1 MRYPRTFLV
10 LVLPCLGLLS
20 ASPAYPQRLT
30 GAIRGVIRDTSGA
43 SIPGAT
49 VEVRSEALIGGPR
62 ATVSG
67 DDGQYRFPALP
78 PGDYQ
83 LTVSLAGFQTV
94 QRSGLRVVVGGTV
107 NEDVTLELAAV
118 EEVVTVLATNP
129 VVDTTSSSEST
140 NYTQEFIEN
149 TPVARYS
156 FFDLVN
162 AAPGAAAT
170 RYNEPVRTAF
180 FGSNTNENSYQLD
193 GTDLTAPLTGAAW
206 PYPSPDVIEEMEI
219 LSLGAPAEYGNMQG
233 AVINVVTKSGGNE
246 LHGDFNAFF
255 QWQDLTASNT
265 KDQQDPIFREFP
277 YHRAEFRDLT
287 AQLGGA
293 VVKDKLWFYGGVQSY
308 RDHYSQPG
316 ADPQFPQ
323 REEDDRIFGKLT
335 WQINPKN
342 KLSGQLH
349 NDYYRIPREIS
360 FVMPPETS
368 REETGDN
375 PTPNVTWTS
384 VVNDD
389 TFFDARYAGF
399 YGKDHGEPVSGTTS
413 VPGHYDV
420 GTGYYSVNT
429 LYWYDGEIWKSQF
442 SGKVS
447 HYADDFLG
455 SGNHDFRFGVQFH
468 TGGNDYRSG
477 FPGGA
482 AFYDYYGEPYLAY
495 YQAPYHYGANVKS
508 LGLFVD
514 DTWTIGDKV
523 SLNVGVR
530 FDHSTAENP
539 DFPVLDSDGNDTS
552 ETVTGLG
559 DLFTW
564 NVVSP
569 RVGATFRLTEDG
581 KTALRAHY
589 GRYYQALITGPL
601 GALSPSI
608 SRLSQREWNPDT
620 GEYEEFFAI
629 NPSEEFAIDPNVKN
643 PHTDQFII
651 GMDREILPDLGVNA
665 TFVYK
670 RSRDFLGQRNVG
682 AVYEEIPFEDPL
694 TGETITVF
702 NQVND
707 GNLFLLTN
715 PPDFK
720 QTYRGFAVTA
730 TKRFSQGWSLIG
742 SFTVS
747 KNEGLNSGS
756 TESPS
761 SDASS
766 TSNFSFG
773 NDPNDLL
780 NADGIVWSDRTYLFK
795 VQAVYELPYDIQLA
809 ANWQWFT
816 GRPWVRQVRVDLD
829 QGSRLVFN
837 EPNDGSRRVDNQNL
851 MDLRVEKAFPVYGAL
866 RATVLADLFNVFN
879 SDASLDVASQVGTQD
894 VFGVPSAFVSPRR
907 LQLGFKLTF

>member
-1 MRYPRTFLV
+1 M
-10 LVLPCLGLLS
+10 VLPCLVLLS
-20 ASPAYPQRLT
+20 ATSAYPQRLT
-30 GAIRGVIRDTSGA
+30 GSIRGVLKDTTGA
-43 SIPGAT
+43 SLPGAT
-49 VEVRSEALIGGPR
+49 LEVRSEALIGGPR

-83 LTVSLAGFQTV
+83 LTVSLAGFQTI
-94 QRSGLRVVVGGTV
+94 QRSGLRVVVGSTV
-107 NEDVTLELAAV
+107 TEDVTLELAAL

-129 VVDTTSSSEST
+129 VVDATRSSEST

-149 TPVARYS
+149 TPVTRYS

-162 AAPGAAAT
+162 AAPGAAQT
-170 RYNEPVRTAF
+170 SYNEPVRTAF

-193 GTDLTAPLTGAAW
+193 GTDLTAPISGAAW

-219 LSLGAPAEYGNMQG
+219 LSLGAPAEYGNVQG
-233 AVINVVTKSGGNE
+233 AVINVITKSGGNE

-255 QWQDLTASNT
+255 QTQGLTASNT
-265 KDQQDPIFREFP
+265 EDQQDPLFREFP
-277 YHRAEFRDLT
+277 YHRAKYRDIS

-293 VVKDKLWFYGGVQSY
+293 VVKDKIWFYGGVQTY
-308 RDHYSQPG
+308 RDHSSQPG
-316 ADPQFPQ
+316 VDPQFPE
-323 REEDDRIFGKLT
+323 REEADRIFGKVT
-335 WQINPKN
+335 WQINSKN
-342 KLSGQLH
+342 KLTGQLH
-349 NDYYRIPREIS
+349 NDYYRIPGDVS
-360 FVMPPETS
+360 FVRPPETTV
-368 REETGDN
+368 EETGDN

-384 VVNDD
+384 VVNDE
-389 TFFDARYAGF
+389 TYFDVRYAGF
-399 YGKDHGEPVSGTTS
+399 YGNDHGEPVSGTTS

-429 LYWYDGEIWKSQF
+429 PYWYDGEIWKSQF

-455 SGNHDFRFGVQFH
+455 SGSHDFRFGVQFS
-468 TGGNDYRSG
+468 TAGNDYRSG
-477 FPGGA
+477 FPGGV

-495 YQAPYHYGANVKS
+495 YQTPYHYGANVKS
-508 LGLFVD
+508 FGAFAD
-514 DTWTIGDKV
+514 DTWTIGERV
-523 SLNVGVR
+523 SINVGVR
-530 FDHSTAENP
+530 YDRSTAENP
-539 DFPVLDSDGNDTS
+539 DFPVLDNDGNETGA
-552 ETVTGLG
+552 TVTGLG
-559 DLFTW
+559 HLFTW

-589 GRYYQALITGPL
+589 GRYYQALITGPV
-601 GALSPSI
+601 GDLSPSI
-608 SRLSQREWNPDT
+608 SRISQRQWNPDT
-620 GEYEEFFAI
+620 GEYEEFFVI
-629 NPSEEFAIDPNVKN
+629 NPSEEFGIDPNVKD
-643 PHTDQFII
+643 PYTDQFII

-670 RSRDFLGQRNVG
+670 RSRDFLGQRNQG

-694 TGETITVF
+694 TGEIITVF

-707 GNLFLLTN
+707 TNLFLLTN
-715 PPDFK
+715 PPDFN

-766 TSNFSFG
+766 TDNFDFG
-773 NDPNDLL
+773 RDPNDLI
-780 NADGIVWSDRTYLFK
+780 NADGIVWSDRTYMFK
-795 VQAVYELPYDIQLA
+795 VQAVYELPYDIALA

-816 GRPWVRQVRVDLD
+816 GRPWVRQVQASLN
-829 QGSRLVFN
+829 QGIKEIFN
-837 EPNDGSRRVDNQNL
+837 EPNDGSRRVDDQNL
-851 MDLRVEKAFPVYGAL
+851 VDLRVEKAFPVYGSL
-866 RATVLADLFNVFN
+866 RASVLADVFNVFN
-879 SDASLDVASQVGTQD
+879 SDAALDVASQVGTQD
-894 VFGVPSAFVSPRR
+894 VFGVPSTFVGPRR
-907 LQLGFKLTF
+907 LQFGFKLSF